1 MVDYLDDNLFE
12 SNFKVLQMLYY
23 NKIDL
28 SEGINP
34 AKINNS
40 EECVVCHYW
49 YFNHGFKFQNF
60 VCNGAMIW
68 WCCVLI

>member
-1 MVDYLDDNLFE
+1 MVNYLDDNLFE

-40 EECVVCHYW
+40 EECVVCH
-49 YFNHGFKFQNF
+49 
-60 VCNGAMIW
+60 C
-68 WCCVLI
+68 